1 MGTLRSTQN
10 TMCAMTVKYSSERT
24 IEAIIES
31 VIKQS
36 LADHSE
42 RHILDR
48 GQRQDPE
55 DNEGNNCSD
64 RQLLELS
71 REISVLLSEVE
82 ALEARLRLS
91 APARSTSRRTR
102 EPFAWGFQGGGRRQ
116 GSGRTL
122 EQQRRVEAGLERS
135 RRRRLHR
142 ARDVIAAGNIIGELS
157 QRRGESQ
164 EKTDQERIGEGSHVQ
179 IGRYAQRTP
188 LD

>member
-1 MGTLRSTQN
+1 MGRSTQN

-36 LADHSE
+36 LADQSE

-64 RQLLELS
+64 GQLLELS
-71 REISVLLSEVE
+71 REVSSLLSEVE
-82 ALEARLRLS
+82 AMEARLRLS
-91 APARSTSRRTR
+91 APARSTSRRT
-102 EPFAWGFQGGGRRQ
+102 EPFAWRFQGGGRHQ

-122 EQQRRVEAGLERS
+122 EQQQRVEAGLERS

-142 ARDVIAAGNIIGELS
+142 ARDVIAAGNILGELS
-157 QRRGESQ
+157 QRREESQ
-164 EKTDQERIGEGSHVQ
+164 EKSDHERIGEGSHVQ